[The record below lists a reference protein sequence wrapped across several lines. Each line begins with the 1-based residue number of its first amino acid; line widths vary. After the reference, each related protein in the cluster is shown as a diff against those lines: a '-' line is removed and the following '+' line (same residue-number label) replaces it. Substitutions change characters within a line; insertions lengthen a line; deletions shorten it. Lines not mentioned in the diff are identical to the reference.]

1 MKQLRKS
8 EDRALDRLLRGY
20 LLQQSVPQQVCK
32 QFDPDLA
39 NAYIEH
45 SLTATE
51 RERIEQHMSFCAPCR
66 TAIVALAR
74 LAEAEAPTSLAR
86 PGQQAAEGWRER
98 LGALAGAMTTPRWAM
113 AAAAVIVLAVSVPV
127 LLSRINTRNNAELV
141 AAERAADAQSV
152 STSEGKAQPEV
163 GNFTRRSMAAA
174 VAQDKSASVDQVQS
188 VGATTAPKSPE
199 RTEPLLVAKNQA
211 SAEETPSV
219 AAKKVEGLKE
229 KGEAAGVVAGAAG
242 AVVQTEHEVAAQQPQ
257 AAPPTQQQAS
267 GETQLPKIDQ
277 ERALRLQQ
285 QGKDSTQDS
294 LLKQGRADGDQ
305 RSDKVAKIRP
315 EDDVAP
321 PAPAAA
327 PEGIR
332 NRVLGQPGA
341 SAMREGR
348 LNESSRTR
356 GTAERRVGNKKFWLR
371 GDTWTDK
378 DYSPIKEMPVVT
390 IVRDSDVYRE
400 LIAKRAG
407 LKVYL
412 TSFNESDRAILVYK
426 GTVYK
431 LIPQEGNK

>member
-1 MKQLRKS
+1 
-8 EDRALDRLLRGY
+8 
-20 LLQQSVPQQVCK
+20 
-32 QFDPDLA
+32 
-39 NAYIEH
+39 
-45 SLTATE
+45 
-51 RERIEQHMSFCAPCR
+51 
-66 TAIVALAR
+66 VA
-74 LAEAEAPTSLAR
+74 
-86 PGQQAAEGWRER
+86 G
-98 LGALAGAMTTPRWAM
+98 
-113 AAAAVIVLAVSVPV
+113 
-127 LLSRINTRNNAELV
+127 
-141 AAERAADAQSV
+141 
-152 STSEGKAQPEV
+152 
-163 GNFTRRSMAAA
+163 A
-174 VAQDKSASVDQVQS
+174 VAQDKYASPDQAQS
-188 VGATTAPKSPE
+188 VGAATTPKSHE

-211 SAEETPSV
+211 PAEEAPPV

-229 KGEAAGVVAGAAG
+229 KGEAAGAVAADAGAFAR
-242 AVVQTEHEVAAQQPQ
+242 TEQVAPQPPQ
-257 AAPPTQQQAS
+257 APSTQQQAA

-305 RSDKVAKIRP
+305 RSDRVSKIRP

-327 PEGIR
+327 PDGIR
-332 NRVLGQPGA
+332 NRVLAQPGA
-341 SAMREGR
+341 SAMRDGR
-348 LNESSRTR
+348 LNESVRTR
-356 GTAERRVGNKKFWLR
+356 GTAERKVGSKKFWLR

-412 TSFNESDRAILVYK
+412 TGFSENDRAILVYK

>member
-1 MKQLRKS
+1 MKQLRKTEVS
-8 EDRALDRLLRGY
+8 AMDRLLRGH
-20 LLQQSVPQQVCK
+20 LLQQSGPQQVCK

-51 RERIEQHMSFCAPCR
+51 RERIEQHMSLCAPCR

-74 LAEAEAPTSLAR
+74 LAEAEAPASLAR
-86 PGQQAAEGWRER
+86 PTQQAAEGWRER
-98 LGALAGAMTTPRWAM
+98 LGAWAEVLTTPRWAM

-127 LLSRINTRNNAELV
+127 LLSRINTRNNAVLV
-141 AAERAADAQSV
+141 AEEKAADARSV
-152 STSEGKAQPEV
+152 NPSDDKPQPGAEFSTPRSEAG
-163 GNFTRRSMAAA
+163 A
-174 VAQDKSASVDQVQS
+174 VAQDKYASADQAQS
-188 VGATTAPKSPE
+188 VGATTGLKSRE

-211 SAEETPSV
+211 PAEDGPSV
-219 AAKKVEGLKE
+219 AEKNVDALK
-229 KGEAAGVVAGAAG
+229 KGEAAGVVAGNAG
-242 AVVQTEHEVAAQQPQ
+242 AFGQTERQAAAQPPQ
-257 AAPPTQQQAS
+257 AAPPTQQQAA

-277 ERALRLQQ
+277 ESALRLQQ

-321 PAPAAA
+321 PAPIAA

-332 NRVLGQPGA
+332 NRALAQSGA
-341 SAMREGR
+341 SAMRDGR
-348 LNESSRTR
+348 LSESARAR
-356 GTAERRVGNKKFWLR
+356 GTAERKVGSKKFWLR

-400 LIAKRAG
+400 LMVKRAG

-412 TSFNESDRAILVYK
+412 TSFNENDRAIVVYK

>member
-1 MKQLRKS
+1 
-8 EDRALDRLLRGY
+8 
-20 LLQQSVPQQVCK
+20 
-32 QFDPDLA
+32 
-39 NAYIEH
+39 
-45 SLTATE
+45 
-51 RERIEQHMSFCAPCR
+51 
-66 TAIVALAR
+66 VA
-74 LAEAEAPTSLAR
+74 S
-86 PGQQAAEGWRER
+86 
-98 LGALAGAMTTPRWAM
+98 
-113 AAAAVIVLAVSVPV
+113 
-127 LLSRINTRNNAELV
+127 
-141 AAERAADAQSV
+141 
-152 STSEGKAQPEV
+152 
-163 GNFTRRSMAAA
+163 A
-174 VAQDKSASVDQVQS
+174 VAQDKYASADQSQS
-188 VGATTAPKSPE
+188 GGAATRLKSPE

-219 AAKKVEGLKE
+219 AAKKPEGLKE
-229 KGEAAGVVAGAAG
+229 KGEAAGAVAGGAG
-242 AVVQTEHEVAAQQPQ
+242 AFVQTEREVAAQPPQ
-257 AAPPTQQQAS
+257 AAPPTQQHAA
-267 GETQLPKIDQ
+267 GETQLPKIDP

-321 PAPAAA
+321 PPPVAA
-327 PEGIR
+327 PDGIR
-332 NRVLGQPGA
+332 NRVLGQPRA
-341 SAMREGR
+341 SAIRDGR
-348 LNESSRTR
+348 LNESARTR
-356 GTAERRVGNKKFWLR
+356 GTAERKVGSKKFWLR

-412 TSFNESDRAILVYK
+412 IGFNENDRAILVYK

>member
-1 MKQLRKS
+1 MKQLRKT
-8 EDRALDRLLRGY
+8 EDRAMDRLLRGHP
-20 LLQQSVPQQVCK
+20 LQQSGLQQVCK

-45 SLTATE
+45 SLTAAE
-51 RERIEQHMSFCAPCR
+51 RERIEQHMSLCAPCR

-74 LAEAEAPTSLAR
+74 LAEAEAPASAAR

-127 LLSRINTRNNAELV
+127 LLSRISTRNNALLV
-141 AAERAADAQSV
+141 AEERAADARSV
-152 STSEGKAQPEV
+152 NPSEDKAQPEG
-163 GNFTRRSMAAA
+163 GNSTPRSVAGA
-174 VAQDKSASVDQVQS
+174 VAQDKHASADQAQS
-188 VGATTAPKSPE
+188 VGATTSLKSPD

-211 SAEETPSV
+211 PAEETPSV
-219 AAKKVEGLKE
+219 AAKKTEVLKE
-229 KGEAAGVVAGAAG
+229 KGEAAGAVAGAAG
-242 AVVQTEHEVAAQQPQ
+242 ALVQTEHEVAAQPPQ
-257 AAPPTQQQAS
+257 AAPPTQQRAA

-321 PAPAAA
+321 PAPAA

-332 NRVLGQPGA
+332 NRVLAQPGA
-341 SAMREGR
+341 SAMRAGR

-356 GTAERRVGNKKFWLR
+356 GTAERKVGSKKFWLR

-400 LIAKRAG
+400 LIARRAG

-412 TSFNESDRAILVYK
+412 TSFNENDRAILVYK

>member
-1 MKQLRKS
+1 
-8 EDRALDRLLRGY
+8 
-20 LLQQSVPQQVCK
+20 
-32 QFDPDLA
+32 
-39 NAYIEH
+39 
-45 SLTATE
+45 
-51 RERIEQHMSFCAPCR
+51 
-66 TAIVALAR
+66 
-74 LAEAEAPTSLAR
+74 
-86 PGQQAAEGWRER
+86 
-98 LGALAGAMTTPRWAM
+98 M

-127 LLSRINTRNNAELV
+127 LLSRINTRNNAVLV
-141 AAERAADAQSV
+141 VEERAADARSV
-152 STSEGKAQPEV
+152 NPSEDKAQPEV
-163 GNFTRRSMAAA
+163 GSSTQRSVAGA
-174 VAQDKSASVDQVQS
+174 VAQDKYASPDQAQS
-188 VGATTAPKSPE
+188 VGATASLKSHE

-211 SAEETPSV
+211 PAEEAPSV
-219 AAKKVEGLKE
+219 AAKKIEGLKE
-229 KGEAAGVVAGAAG
+229 KGEAAGAVAGAAG
-242 AVVQTEHEVAAQQPQ
+242 TFARTEHQVAAQPPQ
-257 AAPPTQQQAS
+257 AAPSTQQQAA

-305 RSDKVAKIRP
+305 RSDKVSKIRP

-327 PEGIR
+327 PDGIR
-332 NRVLGQPGA
+332 NRVLAQPGA
-341 SAMREGR
+341 SAMRDGR

-356 GTAERRVGNKKFWLR
+356 GTAERKVGNKKFWLR

-412 TSFNESDRAILVYK
+412 IGFNENDRAILVYK

>member
-1 MKQLRKS
+1 MKQLRKT
-8 EDRALDRLLRGY
+8 EDGAMDRLLRGH
-20 LLQQSVPQQVCK
+20 LLQQSGPKEVCK

-45 SLTATE
+45 SLTAAE
-51 RERIEQHMSFCAPCR
+51 RERIEQHMSLCGPCR

-74 LAEAEAPTSLAR
+74 LAEAEAPASLAR
-86 PGQQAAEGWRER
+86 PGQQTAEGWRER

-127 LLSRINTRNNAELV
+127 LLSRMNTRNNEVLV
-141 AAERAADAQSV
+141 AEETAADARSV
-152 STSEGKAQPEV
+152 NTSEDKAQPEA
-163 GNFTRRSMAAA
+163 GISTPRSVAGA
-174 VAQDKSASVDQVQS
+174 VAQDKYASADQAQS
-188 VGATTAPKSPE
+188 VGATSSLKSPE
-199 RTEPLLVAKNQA
+199 RTEPVLVAKNQA
-211 SAEETPSV
+211 PAEETPSV
-219 AAKKVEGLKE
+219 AAKKAEGLKE
-229 KGEAAGVVAGAAG
+229 KGEAAGGVAGAAG
-242 AVVQTEHEVAAQQPQ
+242 AFVQPEREVAAPAPQ
-257 AAPPTQQQAS
+257 AAPPKQQQAS
-267 GETQLPKIDQ
+267 GETRLPKIDQ

-321 PAPAAA
+321 PAPGAA

-332 NRVLGQPGA
+332 NRVLAQPGA
-341 SAMREGR
+341 SAMRDGR
-348 LNESSRTR
+348 LNESARTR
-356 GTAERRVGNKKFWLR
+356 GTAERKVGSKRFWLR

-412 TSFNESDRAILVYK
+412 TGFNENDRAILVYK

>member
-1 MKQLRKS
+1 MKQLRKT
-8 EDRALDRLLRGY
+8 EDRAMGRLLRGH
-20 LLQQSVPQQVCK
+20 LMQQSGPQQVCK

-51 RERIEQHMSFCAPCR
+51 RERIEQHMSLCAPCR

-74 LAEAEAPTSLAR
+74 LAEAEAPASPAR
-86 PGQQAAEGWRER
+86 PGQQAAEGWREK

-127 LLSRINTRNNAELV
+127 LLSRINTRNNAVLV
-141 AAERAADAQSV
+141 VEERAADARSV
-152 STSEGKAQPEV
+152 NPSEDKAQPEV
-163 GNFTRRSMAAA
+163 GSSTQRSVGGA
-174 VAQDKSASVDQVQS
+174 VAQDKYASPDQAQS
-188 VGATTAPKSPE
+188 VGATASLKSRE
-199 RTEPLLVAKNQA
+199 RTEPLLVAKNQPP
-211 SAEETPSV
+211 AEESPSV
-219 AAKKVEGLKE
+219 AEKKVAGLKE
-229 KGEAAGVVAGAAG
+229 KGEAASAAAGAAG
-242 AVVQTEHEVAAQQPQ
+242 AFAQTEHQVAAQPPQ
-257 AAPPTQQQAS
+257 AAPSTQQQTA

-321 PAPAAA
+321 PAPAAV
-327 PEGIR
+327 PDGIR
-332 NRVLGQPGA
+332 NRVLAQPGA
-341 SAMREGR
+341 SAMRDGR
-348 LNESSRTR
+348 LNESARTR
-356 GTAERRVGNKKFWLR
+356 GTAERKVGNKKFWLR

-412 TSFNESDRAILVYK
+412 TGFSENDRAILVYK

>member
-1 MKQLRKS
+1 MKQLRKT
-8 EDRALDRLLRGY
+8 EDRAMGRLVRGH
-20 LLQQSVPQQVCK
+20 LLQQSGPKQVCK

-51 RERIEQHMSFCAPCR
+51 RARIEQHMSLCAPCR

-74 LAEAEAPTSLAR
+74 LAEAEAPASLAR
-86 PGQQAAEGWRER
+86 PRQQAAEGWREK

-113 AAAAVIVLAVSVPV
+113 AAAAVVVLAVSVPV
-127 LLSRINTRNNAELV
+127 LLSRINTQNNAGLV
-141 AAERAADAQSV
+141 AEDRPADARSV
-152 STSEGKAQPEV
+152 SSEAKAQPEV
-163 GNFTRRSMAAA
+163 GNSTPRSVAGA
-174 VAQDKSASVDQVQS
+174 VAQDKYASSAQS
-188 VGATTAPKSPE
+188 VGATTTPKSHE

-211 SAEETPSV
+211 PAEETPPV
-219 AAKKVEGLKE
+219 AARKVEGLKE
-229 KGEAAGVVAGAAG
+229 KGEAAGAVAADAR
-242 AVVQTEHEVAAQQPQ
+242 AFAQTERVAPQPPQ
-257 AAPPTQQQAS
+257 AAPSTQQPAA

-277 ERALRLQQ
+277 QRALRLQQ

-315 EDDVAP
+315 EDDLAP
-321 PAPAAA
+321 PAPVAA

-332 NRVLGQPGA
+332 SRVLAQPGA
-341 SAMREGR
+341 SAMRDGR
-348 LNESSRTR
+348 LNESARTR
-356 GTAERRVGNKKFWLR
+356 GTAERKVGSKKFWLR

-412 TSFNESDRAILVYK
+412 TGFSENDRAILVYK

>member
-1 MKQLRKS
+1 MKQLRKT
-8 EDRALDRLLRGY
+8 EDRAMGRLLRGH
-20 LLQQSVPQQVCK
+20 LLQQSGPKQVCK

-51 RERIEQHMSFCAPCR
+51 RERIEQHMSLCAPCR

-74 LAEAEAPTSLAR
+74 LAEAEAPASLAR
-86 PGQQAAEGWRER
+86 PRQQAAEGWREK

-127 LLSRINTRNNAELV
+127 LLSRINTRNNAMLV
-141 AAERAADAQSV
+141 AEEKAADARPV
-152 STSEGKAQPEV
+152 NPSEDKAQPEV
-163 GNFTRRSMAAA
+163 GNATRSVAGA
-174 VAQDKSASVDQVQS
+174 VAQDKYASSDQAQS
-188 VGATTAPKSPE
+188 VGATTSLKSHE
-199 RTEPLLVAKNQA
+199 RAEPLLVAKNQA
-211 SAEETPSV
+211 PPEDTPAA

-229 KGEAAGVVAGAAG
+229 KGEAAGAVAADAGAFA
-242 AVVQTEHEVAAQQPQ
+242 QTERVAPQSPQ
-257 AAPPTQQQAS
+257 AAPSTQQQAA

-321 PAPAAA
+321 PAPVAA

-332 NRVLGQPGA
+332 NRVLARPGA
-341 SAMREGR
+341 SAMRDGR
-348 LNESSRTR
+348 LNESARTR
-356 GTAERRVGNKKFWLR
+356 GTAERKVGSKKFWLR

-412 TSFNESDRAILVYK
+412 TGFGENDRAILVYK

>member
-1 MKQLRKS
+1 MKQLRKT
-8 EDRALDRLLRGY
+8 EDRAMGRLLRGH
-20 LLQQSVPQQVCK
+20 LLQQSGPKQVCK

-51 RERIEQHMSFCAPCR
+51 RERIEQHMSLCAPCR

-74 LAEAEAPTSLAR
+74 LAEAEAPASLAR
-86 PGQQAAEGWRER
+86 PRQQAAEGWREK

-127 LLSRINTRNNAELV
+127 LLSRINTRNNAMLV
-141 AAERAADAQSV
+141 AEEKAADARPV
-152 STSEGKAQPEV
+152 NPSEDKAQPEV
-163 GNFTRRSMAAA
+163 GNATRSVAGA
-174 VAQDKSASVDQVQS
+174 VAQDKYASPAQTQS
-188 VGATTAPKSPE
+188 VGATTSLKSHE
-199 RTEPLLVAKNQA
+199 RAEPLLVAKNQA
-211 SAEETPSV
+211 PAEDTPAA

-229 KGEAAGVVAGAAG
+229 KGEAAGAVAADAGAFA
-242 AVVQTEHEVAAQQPQ
+242 QTERVAPQSPQ
-257 AAPPTQQQAS
+257 AAPSTQQQAA

-321 PAPAAA
+321 PAPVAA

-332 NRVLGQPGA
+332 NRVLAQPGHA
-341 SAMREGR
+341 RCA
-348 LNESSRTR
+348 T
-356 GTAERRVGNKKFWLR
+356 VG
-371 GDTWTDK
+371 
-378 DYSPIKEMPVVT
+378 
-390 IVRDSDVYRE
+390 
-400 LIAKRAG
+400 
-407 LKVYL
+407 
-412 TSFNESDRAILVYK
+412 
-426 GTVYK
+426 
-431 LIPQEGNK
+431 